1 MKKRVLSRISLVIAP
16 ILILALVTSYLLK
29 EVPNHIYT
37 NDEKSVMTIIPPVLP
52 FNTATY
58 QDNSIK
64 VNLLGLIPIK
74 SVTVNKVDDIEVI
87 PGGTSV
93 GVRLSSQGVL
103 VVGYSDVEINKQKV
117 ESPSKLA
124 GIEIGD
130 IIINVD
136 SKNVENTKSL
146 IQLIKASDNDTANL
160 TIIRNEQTIEKQIK
174 IVRDGDEAKIGLWIR
189 DTTAGV
195 GTLTFIDSNSGV
207 FGALGHPVTDSDTNQ
222 LFNIKEGELLDS
234 SIMSIRKGENG
245 SPGELKGIFIDGEN
259 SIGKIEKN
267 TECGIFGTYKDKS
280 NSRFKN
286 NKVKVGFRDEIT
298 LGKASIIT
306 TIDDQGPK
314 EYDVEIIKLFQ
325 QKEAGPKSMLIKVT
339 DSRLL
344 EKTGGIVQ
352 GMSGSPIMQNGKI
365 IGAVTHVLINK
376 PDVGY
381 GIYIDWMLENAGI
394 LK

>member
-74 SVTVNKVDDIEVI
+74 SVAVNKVDDIEVI

-130 IIINVD
+130 IIINVNG
-136 SKNVENTKSL
+136 KNVENTKSL
-146 IQLIKASDNDTANL
+146 IQLIKASNNDTANL
-160 TIIRNEQTIEKQIK
+160 TIIRNNQTIEKQIK
-174 IVRDGDEAKIGLWIR
+174 IVSDGDEAKIGLWIR

-314 EYDVEIIKLFQ
+314 EYEVEIIKLFQ